1 MKKIKLLLA
10 AVTLLCS
17 VGSWAQALFNHT
29 YTEGVEV
36 TAGEGFF
43 LYNIGTGQ
51 FLTSGLNYGTR
62 ATVDNSGRVLT
73 LATNNSG
80 FSIYTNF
87 VSLNNRDEG
96 TRKAGYLTTNGYVDT
111 GTNDAA
117 WVFTPVNLDGYT
129 NAYTIKNSDTQY
141 LFFDANNTDPG
152 CPVNVGNNT
161 GDNYSYW
168 LLIPKAARENA
179 GDYSH
184 YLINTQMN
192 SAWEY
197 KTWGGSTGWNDNAV
211 LAPGGLVTNR
221 CGEKFHTV
229 KDIYQE
235 VKETV
240 PNGLYRLSAQGFYRQ
255 DDNQVQDAPVL
266 YVNSSKKPIVV
277 KEGTEN
283 SMNDASASF
292 TEGKYPNSV
301 SGIVTNG
308 SLRVGI
314 NITGENQWV
323 IFDNFVL
330 DYLGRCL
337 VNDAVALPD
346 NGDMVANTWYY
357 FDINAAADDYNAT
370 ASSLDD
376 IICTNDGSQL
386 TASATGNVTLKA
398 TENSLEAIRYY
409 VKSSSTNNLKIAAAS
424 YTYTV
429 GSAIAD
435 KEYIQPGNTV
445 TISYADLIT
454 NDPDATLT
462 KNFNSV
468 TFAGEA
474 IEVSAT
480 DNGFSF
486 VVPKT
491 VAVGT
496 ACKLAIP
503 AGAIG
508 YAAGS
513 TYNAAQ
519 EITLTTPAVFDGFY
533 FLRAP
538 DGRYVGRGSSYNTR
552 AIIEAYGLPLNVTTN
567 ANGITNFKFADSNQ
581 YLFDAG
587 NGTVYTDNTSNRN
600 WAVEI
605 TEGGYYII
613 NKNNNG
619 SPDKKLGTDGGTWM
633 ESNDN
638 GLVWTIEPVSEH
650 NTQMEALKDAQA
662 AAAAVAA
669 GNNEITTK
677 AALAS
682 WLDTNYAAVPIEVDA
697 VSFTEK
703 WHSNATAG
711 DAYAGNGVDFYTNT
725 VENLKPGLYKLTV
738 NAYYRL
744 NSQATTA
751 GGARGNVYLYANDV
765 KTQLFAVHDFPAK
778 TPWVSGN
785 DQNDELGYYPNNVA
799 AGTAAMNAGN
809 YLNELYVYVNADE
822 ESETGHI
829 TYGIHQPSRFSN
841 YQWCGFQNFTL
852 TYYTNEVSDDDVT
865 TLIAS
870 IPTAAMAKSDKD
882 AIASAK
888 KALEADATIVNFKAL
903 SSAIENAAPS
913 IAQYETYNYYVQAVK
928 ANNEEAAASVETKY
942 NEGTIESIEALIAE
956 FRKNLFDSLAKDPL
970 TDYTAVIVNPGF
982 ETGPFLTSGNVTGW
996 EVATDGREAFA
1007 SNSNNG
1013 RKFTPGYVG
1022 SSLFN
1027 TWTNVSVA
1035 ENSYILKQN
1044 FGVLPAGMYRLT
1056 GYIASAEN
1064 NVFTVKVGN
1073 GSADVTTSASS
1084 VGTLATVDFTSDGTT
1099 ASAFEIASSLWFK
1112 ADDFHLTFVPNDV
1125 AYTLVEGK
1133 MNSDVAVAQTAAET
1147 AFKGTKTYTNY
1158 AALVDAIAA
1167 AQASKDAYTAADAA
1181 LTKAND
1187 ILNSTNIYTTEARTT
1202 YADAIAAAQAAY
1214 DENSMDDA
1222 TANGL
1227 NAALN
1232 TASWGAAQT
1241 LGAAYIGSAWTG
1253 TNIGYNFW
1261 SSEGDGEGASGMS
1274 TPFIQYWVADAEKL
1288 ADNTITAS
1296 VTGLENGLY
1305 SVTAFMRAFNNKEG
1319 DDAGYDG
1326 ISLAVNDGT
1335 PVAFA
1340 EATSYSDGY
1349 ADEITAEGF
1358 VKDGSLVIK
1367 VAVEKTNASWVA
1379 FKNVNYTKVRDLTD
1393 EEMAV
1398 APTAIALFN
1407 GEDEVTEPIALNK
1420 TNNSVTLTPSYTPAD
1435 ATEGYINWTSSDESV
1450 ATVSSLGEVTA
1461 VLPGTAT
1468 ITATSTLDNTV
1479 SGSAT
1484 ITVSY
1489 PESDY
1494 AASTFINDGAT
1505 RYVTTLGENLI
1516 KNGSFEYPNALY
1528 GWTAKNTYTEA
1539 ANASNFTITANGGVN
1554 DGAYVTTNAGAGGAA
1569 TSLSRAIPV
1578 EAGKKYYFAVYTSGK
1593 APTSANLQYN
1603 ALFKLKNDKSE
1614 DGKLKEFEWPQ
1625 GANNTTS
1632 EWSKTE
1638 YVFTADADHPY
1649 VGVRMSWNANSS
1661 FDNFVLAEITS
1672 EETIGNVQYALDAIP
1687 TENIGEGAFQYSQD
1701 AIDDANALEQGTA
1714 TVAEVEAAYEALTT
1728 LNVPEPT
1735 QAYNLVFNCEG
1746 HVADG
1751 NALTLIP
1758 NPAQTQGLY
1767 GLKYLAPANVNLAQ
1781 AFYFVHT
1788 TGNKY
1793 KVYAIDN
1800 DLNQRYITTQAE
1812 GYGTTWYDGIRTID
1826 DASKAMEIEIRP
1838 NGEGL
1843 YLLWNTGANKPLAH
1857 NGNTN
1862 NDLFTNNTAN
1872 FQLVETSKP
1881 TISINTTAAGWGT
1894 VMLPFAFAVA
1904 DLPEKVTVWSVSEL
1918 DGDKLTLNKV
1928 EDALE
1933 ANKPYIIEGAWNE
1946 MLTGDAQGAA
1956 STYTD
1961 GLLTGTYVQMD
1972 APNGKYILQKQDDKV
1987 GFFEVDYS
1995 VFDSEEKYP
2004 KVKANRA
2011 YLTAPTAGVKAFY
2024 LGDIETAIKSV
2035 FDGVANGDIY
2045 DISGRKVQKM
2055 QKGNAYI
2062 VNGKKVIVK

>member
-1 MKKIKLLLA
+1 MKKVKLLLA

-73 LATNNSG
+73 LETNNSG

-211 LAPGGLVTNR
+211 VTPGGLVTNR
-221 CGEKFHTV
+221 CGEKYHTV
-229 KDIYQE
+229 KDIYQD

-266 YVNSSKKPIVV
+266 YVNSSKNPIVV

-283 SMNDASASF
+283 SMNDASTSF

-314 NITGENQWV
+314 NITGGNQWV

-330 DYLGRCL
+330 DYLGTCL

-376 IICTNDGSQL
+376 IICTDDGSQL

-398 TENSLEAIRYY
+398 TENSLKAIRYY

-474 IEVSAT
+474 IKVSAT

-486 VVPKT
+486 VVPTT
-491 VAVGT
+491 VAVGA
-496 ACKLAIP
+496 ACTLAIP

-633 ESNDN
+633 QSNDN

-785 DQNDELGYYPNNVA
+785 DQSDELGYYPNNVA

-809 YLNELYVYVNADE
+809 YLNELYLYVNADE

-888 KALEADATIVNFKAL
+888 EALEAGATIVNFKAL
-903 SSAIENAAPS
+903 SSAIENAALS

-928 ANNEEAAASVETKY
+928 ANNEEAAASVETMY

-956 FRKNLFDSLAKDPL
+956 FRKNLFASLAKDPL

-1007 SNSNNG
+1007 SNSNNS

-1064 NVFTVKVGN
+1064 NVFTVNVGN
-1073 GSADVTTSASS
+1073 GSADVTTSAST

-1181 LTKAND
+1181 LKKAND

-1296 VTGLENGLY
+1296 VTGLENGNY
-1305 SVTAFMRAFNNKEG
+1305 IVTAFVRAMNKKTGEG
-1319 DDAGYDG
+1319 ETGYDG
-1326 ISLAVNDGT
+1326 ISLQVNDGRA
-1335 PVAFA
+1335 VAFA
-1340 EATSYSDGY
+1340 EATEYSDGY
-1349 ADEITAEGF
+1349 AKVLTAEGL
-1358 VKDGSLVIK
+1358 VKDGNLNIK
-1367 VAVEKTNASWVA
+1367 FNVEGTNVSWLA
-1379 FKNVNYTKVRDLTD
+1379 IKNVNYTKDRDLNP

-1398 APTAIALFN
+1398 VPTAIALFN
-1407 GEDEVTEPIALNK
+1407 GKDEVTEAIELDA
-1420 TNNSVTLTPSYTPAD
+1420 TTQTVTLTPSYQPANASEDFIEWETSD
-1435 ATEGYINWTSSDESV
+1435 ASV
-1450 ATVSSLGEVTA
+1450 ATIENGVVTA
-1461 VLPGTAT
+1461 VSSGTAT
-1468 ITATSTLDNTV
+1468 ITVTSTLAPSVFAT
-1479 SGSAT
+1479 AT
-1484 ITVSY
+1484 INVSF
-1489 PESDY
+1489 PETDVP
-1494 AASTFINDGAT
+1494 ASYYVNNNAT
-1505 RYVTTLGENLI
+1505 RTVYTLGENLI
-1516 KNGSFEYPNALY
+1516 KNGSFEYPDGFY
-1528 GWTAKNTYTEA
+1528 GWTDATAGTAKLSSSKFEIVTDGETKYLKAKASEGSTASGSIGTAWSIESGKTYVFGYRVKANQTIGDKSKYHKVTLTNSPGAETLQVSNDNTP
-1539 ANASNFTITANGGVN
+1539 V
-1554 DGAYVTTNAGAGGAA
+1554 TNAWTDVQYTFTNTDGYAFVQF
-1569 TSLSRAIPV
+1569 RARWL
-1578 EAGKKYYFAVYTSGK
+1578 
-1593 APTSANLQYN
+1593 AN
-1603 ALFKLKNDKSE
+1603 D
-1614 DGKLKEFEWPQ
+1614 
-1625 GANNTTS
+1625 
-1632 EWSKTE
+1632 
-1638 YVFTADADHPY
+1638 
-1649 VGVRMSWNANSS
+1649 MS
-1661 FDNFVLAEITS
+1661 FDDFYLAEVTS
-1672 EETIGNVQYALDAIP
+1672 TTEGNVDYATAAIP

-1701 AIDDANALEQGTA
+1701 AIDAANALVQGEA
-1714 TVAEVEAAYEALTT
+1714 KVEDVEAAYEAVTT
-1728 LNVPEPT
+1728 LNVPEET
-1735 QAYNLVFNCEG
+1735 QAYNLVFNCDG
-1746 HVADG
+1746 HKADG

-1758 NPAQTQGLY
+1758 NPQQTQGLY
-1767 GLKYLAPANVNLAQ
+1767 GLQYLAPANENLAQ

-1812 GYGTTWYDGIRTID
+1812 GYGTTWYEGIRTID

-1843 YLLWNTGANKPLAH
+1843 YLFWNTGANKPMAH
-1857 NGNTN
+1857 NGSTN
-1862 NDLFTNNTAN
+1862 IDLFTNNTAN
-1872 FQLVETSKP
+1872 FQFIKTSKP
-1881 TISINTTAAGWGT
+1881 SIEINTTTAGWGT
-1894 VMLPFAFAVA
+1894 VILPFAVA
-1904 DLPEKVTVWSVSEL
+1904 ELPTSVKAYSVNNHTEKDQYELYLEEVT
-1918 DGDKLTLNKV
+1918 
-1928 EDALE
+1928 ALK
-1933 ANKPYIIEGAWNE
+1933 ANKPYIIEGAWE
-1946 MLTGDAQGAA
+1946 DVLSDDAQGAA
-1956 STYTD
+1956 LSYTE
-1961 GLLTGTYVQMD
+1961 GWLTGTYVKIA
-1972 APNGKYILQKQDDKV
+1972 APNESYILQKHDDTV
-1987 GFFEVDYS
+1987 GFYKVDT
-1995 VFDSEEKYP
+1995 
-2004 KVKANRA
+2004 KVAQPNVPANRA
-2011 YLTAPTAGVKAFY
+2011 YLTPGNAGGVKAFY
-2024 LGDIETAIKSV
+2024 LSGTEDAIKSV
-2035 FDGVANGDIY
+2035 FDAVANGDIY
-2045 DISGRKVQKM
+2045 DLNGRKVQKM